1 MNVKITPLGIF
12 YIIIMLLFGFAAINT
27 ANNLLYMITSFM
39 MAFMIISGIIS
50 YYNIKFLELTFI
62 KAYDFFANEPGKVII
77 SIKNKKSWPSFLINI
92 FVAKDLNKDVKRFF
106 KTYKTFEIVYEKSL
120 FMLKAKEEKQ
130 IELIITF
137 EKRGNY
143 KELEVYISS
152 DFPFGFAYR
161 EIKYTVPADIY
172 VYPNPKQ
179 CKINTANYKS
189 EKGFIKTNEG
199 QELYQIREYHNEHPK
214 YINWKASAK
223 VQKLMVNDFS
233 DFISKEI
240 ILRPEDFDMDLEQ
253 KLSCMS
259 FIVLEASKQNAKVG
273 LDWYGFVIPPGD
285 SMFHYIK
292 ILRFLSTV

>member
-39 MAFMIISGIIS
+39 MAFMIISGVIS
-50 YYNIKFLELTFI
+50 YYNIKFLELTFV
-62 KAYDFFANEPGKVII
+62 KAYDFFANEPGIAVL
-77 SIKNKKSWPSFLINI
+77 SIKNRKNWPSFLLNI
-92 FVAKDLNKDVKRFF
+92 FVAKDLHKDIKRFF
-106 KTYKTFEIVYEKSL
+106 KKYKTFEVLYEKSI
-120 FMLKAKEEKQ
+120 FILKAKEEKQ
-130 IELIITF
+130 IEIILSF

-143 KELEVYISS
+143 KELEIYLSS

-161 EIKYTVPADIY
+161 EMKYTIPADIY
-172 VYPNPKQ
+172 VYPNPKK
-179 CKINTANYKS
+179 CKTNAAQYKS
-189 EKGFIKTNEG
+189 EKGFTKTSEG
-199 QELYQIREYHNEHPK
+199 QELYQIKEYQSEHPK

-240 ILRPEDFDMDLEQ
+240 ILRPEDFDMNLEQ

-259 FIVLEASKQNAKVG
+259 FIVLEASKQNAKIG
-273 LDWYGFVIPPGD
+273 LDWNGFIIPPSD
-285 SMFHYIK
+285 STFHYIK
-292 ILRFLSTV
+292 ILRFLATA